1 MNDHIKRWFKIN
13 HRRNIFVRASG
24 RKRIEGTKV
33 FDQRGRA
40 IGTVNS
46 LIMDRHGTVLFAAV
60 ACWARLHTRRTLRH
74 VRWTDL
80 SYDGTL
86 CGFRADIAGE
96 LPEDASHTDGHDAA
110 QPDHTRETYERWAD
124 PPHWGM

>member
-1 MNDHIKRWFKIN
+1 
-13 HRRNIFVRASG
+13 
-24 RKRIEGTKV
+24 
-33 FDQRGRA
+33 
-40 IGTVNS
+40 
-46 LIMDRHGTVLFAAV
+46 MDRHGTVLFAAV